1 MFLEAI
7 LYFYWK
13 FRWKFQWKKIAYK
26 RMKKSVGIC
35 QRLCGVQSNFPSDVS
50 SDSFTFDSYLL
61 ENPSE
66 SVRIKYLT
74 SAFLTSPFRLEF
86 PSEIG
91 FSIEILPSSRRKFRR
106 RFNAFLS
113 SRGNVKHR
121 NKVC

>member
-66 SVRIKYLT
+66 PIGIRQDKISDERFPDEPFQVRI
-74 SAFLTSPFRLEF
+74 P
-86 PSEIG
+86 IG
-91 FSIEILPSSRRKFRR
+91 NWFF
-106 RFNAFLS
+106 
-113 SRGNVKHR
+113 HR
-121 NKVC
+121 NFTKFP